1 MIIKE
6 HLTLDMLRL
15 NSLQNWQYSPSG
27 GNLMNGYTRTGI
39 NSAPRLHFLH
49 GTGFSS
55 KTLAPLSALLPEEW
69 ELWFS
74 DVPGHGGSEQPNHR
88 MPNWQKLANTIADT
102 LYVKAEVENKGPLIG
117 VGHSMGGVVTLL
129 AAAKYPKL
137 FSKIILLDPVL
148 FKTEIIIAQHL
159 MRTTGAWKKSA
170 LVRSV
175 SNRRSVWPDIDTMID
190 ELKSKPLYCKW
201 HPEVLTQFVHDA
213 TKSNDDGSIELCCD
227 PRWEGSI
234 FGSYPAG
241 LWRAVRNI
249 DTPVE
254 ILAAEKSYGFIKTAA
269 KKAAKINN
277 NISWQIFG
285 KRHCFP
291 MEQPLEAAQKIKQL
305 ISDG

>member
-6 HLTLDMLRL
+6 QLSPDMLRL
-15 NSLQNWQYSPSG
+15 NSLQNWQYLPSG
-27 GNLMNGYTRTGI
+27 GNLMNGYTRAGS
-39 NSAPRLHFLH
+39 NDSPRLHFLH

-55 KTLAPLSALLPEEW
+55 KTLAPLSALLPEDW

-88 MPNWQKLANTIADT
+88 MPNWQKLANTVADA
-102 LYVKAEVENKGPLIG
+102 LYAKADIENKGPLIG
-117 VGHSMGGVVTLL
+117 IGHSMGGVVTLL
-129 AAAKYPKL
+129 AAAKYPTL

-159 MRTTGAWKKSA
+159 MRTTGVWKQSA

-175 SNRRSVWPDIDTMID
+175 SNRRATWPNIDSMVE
-190 ELKSKPLYCKW
+190 ELQSKQLYSQW
-201 HPEVLTQFVHDA
+201 HPEVLLQFAHDA
-213 TKSNDDGSIELCCD
+213 TKENEKGEIELCCD

-234 FGSYPAG
+234 FGSYPTG
-241 LWRAVRNI
+241 LWNAVRKVAI
-249 DTPVE
+249 PVE
-254 ILAAEKSYGFIKTAA
+254 ILAAEKSYGFIPTAA
-269 KKAAKINN
+269 KKAAKINPK
-277 NISWQIFG
+277 ISWQTFG

-305 ISDG
+305 ISVG